1 MNAQKRPSK
10 PKQSKQSKPVPAAE
24 AKPCSPGEPF
34 IEVIDLH
41 KMIGT
46 QEIHRG
52 VSISIYCGETL
63 VLLGA
68 SGEGKSVFLKQLL
81 GLMTPTSGTIK
92 IAGQDISHLKERE
105 MAPVRKKVGILF
117 QNGALFD
124 SLDVA
129 ENVAFPLR
137 EHGERDNALIRRRVQ
152 ECLDA
157 VGLGKHLHKMPDNL
171 SGGMRKRVA
180 LARAMISNPQC
191 LLYDEP
197 TAGLDPIV
205 SDSINKLIRAVQR
218 DFHVT
223 SIVVT
228 HDMKSAYHIA
238 DRIAYL
244 RHGQIYFIGT
254 PDEFRQR
261 AADGDMVIDDFIEG
275 RSRENGV
282 KPAGEDTPA

>member
-1 MNAQKRPSK
+1 MKEKPRKKTHSSPESK
-10 PKQSKQSKPVPAAE
+10 PSATDNGKRDRKRNAD
-24 AKPCSPGEPF
+24 PF
-34 IEVIDLH
+34 IVVTDLH
-41 KMIGT
+41 KSIGT

-52 VSISIYCGETL
+52 VNLTVYRGETL

-81 GLMTPTSGTIK
+81 GLMTPTSGSITISGTD
-92 IAGQDISHLKERE
+92 IAHLKERE
-105 MAPVRKKVGILF
+105 MASVRKKVGILF

-124 SLDVA
+124 SYDVA

-137 EHGERDNALIRRRVQ
+137 EHGEKDNVLIRSRVQ

-157 VGLGKHLHKMPDNL
+157 VGLGQHLHKMPDNL

-180 LARAMISNPQC
+180 LARAMISNPEC

-205 SDSINKLIRAVQR
+205 SDSINKLIRAVQKTY
-218 DFHVT
+218 HVT

-261 AADGDMVIDDFIEG
+261 AADGDLVIDDFIEG
-275 RSRENGV
+275 RSRENGA
-282 KPAGEDTPA
+282 KTANAAI

>member
-1 MNAQKRPSK
+1 MKELPITRGNQ
-10 PKQSKQSKPVPAAE
+10 
-24 AKPCSPGEPF
+24 PF

-41 KMIGT
+41 KQLGA

-52 VSISIYCGETL
+52 ITLTIYRGETL

-81 GLMTPTSGTIK
+81 GLMMPTSGSILIEGTD
-92 IAGQDISHLKERE
+92 IAHLKERE
-105 MAPVRKKVGILF
+105 LAPVRRKIGILF
-117 QNGALFD
+117 QDGALFD
-124 SLDVA
+124 SMDVA

-137 EHGERDNALIRRRVQ
+137 ESGEKDHALVYEKVR
-152 ECLDA
+152 ESLDA
-157 VGLGKHLHKMPDNL
+157 VGLAAHLHKMPDNL

-180 LARAMISNPQC
+180 LARAMITNPEC

-218 DFHVT
+218 TYHVT
-223 SIVVT
+223 SVVVT
-228 HDMKSAYHIA
+228 HDMKSAYHVA

-254 PDEFRQR
+254 PDAFRRQ
-261 AADGDMVIDDFIEG
+261 AEDGDLVIGDFIEG
-275 RSRENGV
+275 RSRENGA
-282 KPAGEDTPA
+282 AGTIVAPVPPGQAPERG